1 MNYSGDLDNAYV
13 QECGSGRITG
23 AGHRVWLAVGADKI
37 SVTITYQE
45 MVCKVWDA
53 MQGWHL
59 LYLSMNA
66 VGRP

>member
-1 MNYSGDLDNAYV
+1 MRTV
-13 QECGSGRITG
+13 QGRGSGRKTG

-53 MQGWHL
+53 MQG
-59 LYLSMNA
+59 
-66 VGRP
+66 